1 MAEVIELCLSCL
13 CLLEACEL
21 FDNDIL
27 YQTRL
32 GKRDTER
39 ERERENKEK
48 VPKTQKRNSLKPR
61 EIEEG
66 CR

>member
-39 ERERENKEK
+39 ERERK
-48 VPKTQKRNSLKPR
+48 
-61 EIEEG
+61 
-66 CR
+66 